1 MVRTG
6 LLAETPAGHHVK
18 ERTGPHGAG
27 AKAWVTLVR
36 TMDLCGSSR
45 LAPGNIGGSHWGE

>member
-6 LLAETPAGHHVK
+6 LLAETPAGHHEK
-18 ERTGPHGAG
+18 ERTGPHGG
-27 AKAWVTLVR
+27 GVKAWVTLVR